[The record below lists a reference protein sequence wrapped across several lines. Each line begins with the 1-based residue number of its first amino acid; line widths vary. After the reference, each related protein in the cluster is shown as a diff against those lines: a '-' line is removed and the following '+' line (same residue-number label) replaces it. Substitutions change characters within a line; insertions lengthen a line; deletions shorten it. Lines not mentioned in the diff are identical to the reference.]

1 MSAGE
6 KTDVFQQ
13 QRNIIAA
20 LAQLDVNKF
29 VILTDLPPKQE
40 NQVAIA
46 IGPVEI
52 YLPLEGLVDT
62 SEEQE
67 RLNKALAEAKSQV
80 NRLEKL
86 LASSFAERAPA
97 DIVLKEKEKLL
108 SYKATVE
115 NLEKQL
121 KTLE

>member
-1 MSAGE
+1 
-6 KTDVFQQ
+6 
-13 QRNIIAA
+13 
-20 LAQLDVNKF
+20 
-29 VILTDLPPKQE
+29 
-40 NQVAIA
+40 
-46 IGPVEI
+46 VEI

-62 SEEQE
+62 GEERE
-67 RLNKALAEAKSQV
+67 RLNKAMVEAESQV

-121 KTLE
+121 KALE